1 MLIEVW
7 SDFACPYCYLGSIS
21 LNELKKTRNV
31 RVEWRAYELRPNGT
45 PSPTPEYRA
54 RIEAGLPGLKKM
66 ARERY
71 GIELN
76 PGPLFINTRKVHAGH
91 KFAEAAGAG
100 VTASVSTTWRRYW
113 QEAQNIEDEDVL
125 TQLAVEAGLDAAGF
139 GAAIGQKAL
148 GQNSF
153 VEAALADET
162 QAMEYGLEGVPA
174 MVVEKK
180 YLIVG
185 AQPLD
190 VLQNE
195 VDEIEST
202 IH

>member
-31 RVEWRAYELRPNGT
+31 RVEWRAYELRPNGA

-100 VTASVSTTWRRYW
+100 AAYHARVMRAYW

-139 GAAIGQKAL
+139 GAAISQKAL

>member
-1 MLIEVW
+1 M
-7 SDFACPYCYLGSIS
+7 
-21 LNELKKTRNV
+21 
-31 RVEWRAYELRPNGT
+31 
-45 PSPTPEYRA
+45 
-54 RIEAGLPGLKKM
+54 
-66 ARERY
+66 
-71 GIELN
+71 
-76 PGPLFINTRKVHAGH
+76 
-91 KFAEAAGAG
+91 
-100 VTASVSTTWRRYW
+100 
-113 QEAQNIEDEDVL
+113 L